1 MGYKFIKAVDDDID
15 YLISCEIKA
24 NILDNDMNKIKDKV
38 TKKINNYKIVTVEDK
53 KVGVFLLS
61 DDYLDGKLISTLYIC
76 NNYQNYIKL
85 MEQILRDTLKQN
97 KKIPL
102 YIIVNQADDDLF
114 LLCFDLGF
122 TIEGIAN
129 SIYVMKNDN
138 YIKIN
143 KVLKS
148 LSKSKFR
155 SSFKLKEKDILYVK
169 EKGLDTIR
177 EHANEIINNRLA
189 KDDIKNDGKQTPYK
203 GHPVF
208 IAQHA
213 TATCCRKCLA
223 KWHYLGMED
232 EILSTANKM
241 RKLETYE
248 INYIVDLIMEYIERE
263 VNEE

>member
-1 MGYKFIKAVDDDID
+1 
-15 YLISCEIKA
+15 
-24 NILDNDMNKIKDKV
+24 
-38 TKKINNYKIVTVEDK
+38 
-53 KVGVFLLS
+53 
-61 DDYLDGKLISTLYIC
+61 
-76 NNYQNYIKL
+76 